1 MWKEIIFGKCNFE
14 NGKYLVIIVECLAI
28 TCDEII
34 NDSASTNITN
44 TVSKTFITK
53 K

>member
-1 MWKEIIFGKCNFE
+1 MWKEIIFGKLSFE
-14 NGKYLVIIVECLAI
+14 NGKYLVIIVERLAI

-34 NDSASTNITN
+34 NDSASANITN
-44 TVSKTFITK
+44 TVSTTFITK